1 MPHSRLLHHHCHHH
15 HQGLDWVVA
24 CDCLFGFW
32 RCLTAG
38 WNYRSWQT
46 QRPKVDWL
54 SHHCLDN
61 HDKDYS
67 HHYKWWWLM
76 MAITSLI
83 ISIVIIKIVLLGRVG
98 GNKRLAPIRPPWR
111 PFWPQIIWSS
121 SASSHRHDNHH
132 RHQWRLQGA
141 ARACIE
147 WTTILEF
154 KGGRNPPR
162 KCVVLV
168 RISSTLYLLA

>member
-1 MPHSRLLHHHCHHH
+1 MRIFIKKRLNKIFHHHCHHH

-24 CDCLFGFW
+24 CDCLVGFW

-83 ISIVIIKIVLLGRVG
+83 IAIVIIKIVLLGRVG

-147 WTTILEF
+147 WTTILESW
-154 KGGRNPPR
+154 
-162 KCVVLV
+162 V
-168 RISSTLYLLA
+168 